1 MSGIITVIAPVNI
14 AVIKYWGKRD
24 EDLILPL
31 NDSVS
36 ATLDTSVMCAKTS
49 VCASPDF
56 TMNEM
61 WLNGKKQS
69 FSNERL
75 QNCLLEIKSRAEA
88 ERTVG
93 DNFLTWKVHICSENN
108 FPTAAGLA
116 SSAAGYACLVT
127 ALAKLYKVTSD
138 VSSIAR
144 LGSGSACRSIY
155 SGFVRWHAG
164 TRPDGS
170 DSIATQIVDANHWPE
185 MRALI
190 LVVGDSKKQKSS
202 TIGMRTSTKTSE
214 LLRYRV
220 EHCVPKRTEDICQA
234 IKDRDFSKFAEITM
248 KDSNQFHAICLDSYP
263 PIVYM
268 TQVSHRIIEL
278 IHRYNGICGKPRIAY
293 TFDAGPNACL
303 YLLESEVPRAISLIK
318 HVFPSS
324 YPESF
329 ITGLSSEVEELE
341 PDFLSSL
348 SLQEKEKDLIKYVIH
363 TKVGEGPT
371 EITDGSH
378 LLNEAGLPEA
388 IVYNVC

>member
-24 EDLILPL
+24 EELILPL

-56 TMNEM
+56 NENEI
-61 WLNGKKQS
+61 WLNGKKES
-69 FSNERL
+69 FSNKRL
-75 QNCLLEIKSRAEA
+75 QNCLREIQSRAEV
-88 ERTVG
+88 EGTV
-93 DNFLTWKVHICSENN
+93 DNTFLSWKVHVCSENN

-127 ALAKLYKVTSD
+127 ALATLYKVKSD
-138 VSSIAR
+138 ISSIAR
-144 LGSGSACRSIY
+144 LGSGSACRSVY

-164 TRPDGS
+164 IKQDGS
-170 DSIATQIVDANHWPE
+170 DSVATQIVDENHWPE

-202 TIGMRTSTKTSE
+202 TNGMKTSTETSE
-214 LLRYRV
+214 LLKYRA
-220 EHCVPKRTEDICQA
+220 EHCVPKRTEDICKA
-234 IKDRDFSKFAEITM
+234 IKEKDFSKFAEITM

-263 PIVYM
+263 PFVYM
-268 TQVSHRIIEL
+268 TEVSYKIVEL
-278 IHRYNGICGKPRIAY
+278 IHNYNEICGQARVAY

-303 YLLESEVPRAISLIK
+303 YLLESEVPKVVTLIK
-318 HVFPSS
+318 HIFPSS
-324 YPESF
+324 SDNF
-329 ITGLSSEVEELE
+329 ITGLSTKMEELGPE
-341 PDFLSSL
+341 FMSKLSIQPHKIDF
-348 SLQEKEKDLIKYVIH
+348 IKYVIH

-378 LLNEAGLPEA
+378 LLNEMGLP
-388 IVYNVC
+388 ITVYKK